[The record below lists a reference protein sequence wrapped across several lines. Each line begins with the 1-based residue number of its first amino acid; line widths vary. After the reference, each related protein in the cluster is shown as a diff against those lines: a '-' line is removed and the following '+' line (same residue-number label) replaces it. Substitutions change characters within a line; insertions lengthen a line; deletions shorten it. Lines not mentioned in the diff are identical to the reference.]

1 MCILL
6 RRLCKVHPVPAII
19 GESFLGRW
27 QCEQNYRG
35 VDTSCGGCRWGLV
48 SGWEGEWVMEF
59 PVLPPEINSVLMYS
73 GAGSSPLLARRGVG
87 WAGWRSWGR
96 SGGVGLGRLD
106 VGLTGRGCGAGWRR
120 AGRRLE
126 TAYVIDFLAYVYEET
141 RHKVVPPATIA
152 NNREEVHRLIASNV
166 AGVNT
171 PAIAD
176 LDAQYDQ
183 YRAQNIAVMNDY
195 QSTARFIL
203 AYLPRWQEPPQ
214 IYGGGGG

>member
-1 MCILL
+1 MHPMIPAEYISNIIYEGPGADSLFFASGQL
-6 RRLCKVHPVPAII
+6 RELAYSVETTA
-19 GESFLGRW
+19 ESLEDELDELDENW
-27 QCEQNYRG
+27 K
-35 VDTSCGGCRWGLV
+35 
-48 SGWEGEWVMEF
+48 
-59 PVLPPEINSVLMYS
+59 
-73 GAGSSPLLARRGVG
+73 GSSSDLLADAVERYLQ
-87 WAGWRSWGR
+87 W
-96 SGGVGLGRLD
+96 
-106 VGLTGRGCGAGWRR
+106 LTKHSRQI
-120 AGRRLE
+120 LE

-171 PAIAD
+171 PAIAG
-176 LDAQYDQ
+176 LDAQYQQ

-203 AYLPRWQEPPQ
+203 AYLPRWREPPQ

>member
-1 MCILL
+1 MIPAEYISNIIYEGPGADSLFFASGQL
-6 RRLCKVHPVPAII
+6 RELAYSVETTA
-19 GESFLGRW
+19 ESLEDELDELQENW
-27 QCEQNYRG
+27 K
-35 VDTSCGGCRWGLV
+35 
-48 SGWEGEWVMEF
+48 
-59 PVLPPEINSVLMYS
+59 
-73 GAGSSPLLARRGVG
+73 GSSSDLMAD
-87 WAGWRSWGR
+87 A
-96 SGGVGLGRLD
+96 
-106 VGLTGRGCGAGWRR
+106 
-120 AGRRLE
+120 AGRYLDWLTKHSRQILE

-171 PAIAD
+171 PAIAG
-176 LDAQYDQ
+176 LDAQYQQ

>member
-1 MCILL
+1 MHPMIPAEYISNIIYEGPGADSLFFASGQL
-6 RRLCKVHPVPAII
+6 RELAYSVETTAESLEDEL
-19 GESFLGRW
+19 GELQENW
-27 QCEQNYRG
+27 K
-35 VDTSCGGCRWGLV
+35 
-48 SGWEGEWVMEF
+48 
-59 PVLPPEINSVLMYS
+59 
-73 GAGSSPLLARRGVG
+73 GSSSDLMAD
-87 WAGWRSWGR
+87 A
-96 SGGVGLGRLD
+96 
-106 VGLTGRGCGAGWRR
+106 
-120 AGRRLE
+120 AGRYLDWLTKHSRQILE

-152 NNREEVHRLIASNV
+152 NNREEVRRLIASNV

-171 PAIAD
+171 PAIAG
-176 LDAQYDQ
+176 LDAQYQQ

>member
-1 MCILL
+1 MHPMIPAEYISNIIYEGPGADSLFFASGQL
-6 RRLCKVHPVPAII
+6 RELAYSVETTA
-19 GESFLGRW
+19 ESLEDELDELDENW
-27 QCEQNYRG
+27 K
-35 VDTSCGGCRWGLV
+35 
-48 SGWEGEWVMEF
+48 
-59 PVLPPEINSVLMYS
+59 
-73 GAGSSPLLARRGVG
+73 GSSSDLLADAVERY
-87 WAGWRSWGR
+87 
-96 SGGVGLGRLD
+96 LD
-106 VGLTGRGCGAGWRR
+106 WLTKHSRQI
-120 AGRRLE
+120 LE

-176 LDAQYDQ
+176 LDAQYQQ

>member
-1 MCILL
+1 HPMIPAEYISNIIYEGPGADSLSAAAEQL
-6 RRLCKVHPVPAII
+6 R
-19 GESFLGRW
+19 
-27 QCEQNYRG
+27 
-35 VDTSCGGCRWGLV
+35 
-48 SGWEGEWVMEF
+48 
-59 PVLPPEINSVLMYS
+59 LMYNS
-73 GAGSSPLLARRGVG
+73 ANMTAKSLTDRLGELQENWKGSSSDLMAD
-87 WAGWRSWGR
+87 A
-96 SGGVGLGRLD
+96 
-106 VGLTGRGCGAGWRR
+106 
-120 AGRRLE
+120 AGRYLDWLTKHSRQILE

-171 PAIAD
+171 PAIAG
-176 LDAQYDQ
+176 LDAQYQQ

>member
-1 MCILL
+1 MIPAEYISNIIYEGPGADSLFFASGQL
-6 RRLCKVHPVPAII
+6 RELAYSVETTA
-19 GESFLGRW
+19 ESLEDELDELDENW
-27 QCEQNYRG
+27 K
-35 VDTSCGGCRWGLV
+35 
-48 SGWEGEWVMEF
+48 
-59 PVLPPEINSVLMYS
+59 
-73 GAGSSPLLARRGVG
+73 GSSSDLLADAVERYLQ
-87 WAGWRSWGR
+87 W
-96 SGGVGLGRLD
+96 
-106 VGLTGRGCGAGWRR
+106 LTKHSRQI
-120 AGRRLE
+120 LE

-171 PAIAD
+171 PAIAG
-176 LDAQYDQ
+176 LDAQYQQ

>member
-1 MCILL
+1 MHPMIPAEYISNIIYEGPGADSLFFASGQL
-6 RRLCKVHPVPAII
+6 RELAYSVETTA
-19 GESFLGRW
+19 ESLEDELDELDENW
-27 QCEQNYRG
+27 K
-35 VDTSCGGCRWGLV
+35 
-48 SGWEGEWVMEF
+48 
-59 PVLPPEINSVLMYS
+59 
-73 GAGSSPLLARRGVG
+73 GSSSDLLADAVERYLQ
-87 WAGWRSWGR
+87 W
-96 SGGVGLGRLD
+96 
-106 VGLTGRGCGAGWRR
+106 LTKHSRQI
-120 AGRRLE
+120 LE

-171 PAIAD
+171 PAIAG
-176 LDAQYDQ
+176 LDAQYQQ